1 MPEPCLRTMATVL
14 AALGQNGLDDD
25 VACIEALQ
33 WARYK
38 DKDIV
43 AYLGLARQLAR
54 HVRATTTPRS
64 TRVRIK
70 AHARD

>member
-1 MPEPCLRTMATVL
+1 MPEPDLRAMATVL

-33 WARYK
+33 WAAYK
-38 DKDIV
+38 D
-43 AYLGLARQLAR
+43 QLAR
-54 HVRATTTPRS
+54 HVRATPRQ

-70 AHARD
+70 ANDRA

>member
-1 MPEPCLRTMATVL
+1 MPEPDLRAMATVL

-33 WARYK
+33 WAAYK
-38 DKDIV
+38 DQHIV
-43 AYLGLARQLAR
+43 CYLGLARQLAR
-54 HVRATTTPRS
+54 HVRATPRQ

-70 AHARD
+70 ANDRA

>member
-1 MPEPCLRTMATVL
+1 MATVL
-14 AALGQNGLDDD
+14 AAMGDSGLDDD

-33 WARYK
+33 WAKYK

-54 HVRATTTPRS
+54 HFHHVTKQRAAKRERQGKP
-64 TRVRIK
+64 
-70 AHARD
+70 A

>member
-1 MPEPCLRTMATVL
+1 MTEPDLRTMAAVL
-14 AALGQNGLDDD
+14 AAMGDKGLDDD

-33 WARYK
+33 WAHYR

-54 HVRATTTPRS
+54 HFLVMTQQRHDKRERQGS
-64 TRVRIK
+64 T
-70 AHARD
+70 